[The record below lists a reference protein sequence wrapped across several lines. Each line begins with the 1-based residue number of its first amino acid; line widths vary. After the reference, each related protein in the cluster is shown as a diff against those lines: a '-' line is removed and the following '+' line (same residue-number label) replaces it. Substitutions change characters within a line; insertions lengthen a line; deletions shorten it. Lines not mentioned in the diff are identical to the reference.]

1 MSSDKKIDYDD
12 ILSSMNL
19 YVENGQ
25 LRIIKGPQSS
35 NGEAPKQLNFGP
47 KLTEEEIEKK
57 KKDEE
62 EKNKRIFLEKLQHQ
76 KNVVGLQ
83 KARTK
88 YMSYINN
95 YPEQIVQDIPQ
106 RTTAIFP
113 INYWR

>member
-1 MSSDKKIDYDD
+1 MPVTEKIDFDD

-19 YVENGQ
+19 FVENGQ
-25 LRIIKGPQSS
+25 LRIIKGPQPS

-57 KKDEE
+57 KKKKEE
-62 EKNKRIFLEKLQHQ
+62 ENKRIFLEKLQHQ
-76 KNVVGLQ
+76 KNLVGLQ

>member
-1 MSSDKKIDYDD
+1 MSSDRKIDYDD
-12 ILSSMNL
+12 IFSSMNL
-19 YVENGQ
+19 YVENGPI
-25 LRIIKGPQSS
+25 RIIKGPQPS

-62 EKNKRIFLEKLQHQ
+62 EENKRIFLEKLQHQ
-76 KNVVGLQ
+76 KNVVGLE

-95 YPEQIVQDIPQ
+95 YPEQIVQYIPQ
-106 RTTAIFP
+106 PTTAIFP

>member
-1 MSSDKKIDYDD
+1 MSSDRKIDYDD
-12 ILSSMNL
+12 ILSAMNL

-25 LRIIKGPQSS
+25 LRIIKGPQPS

-62 EKNKRIFLEKLQHQ
+62 EEKKRIFLEKLQHQ

-95 YPEQIVQDIPQ
+95 YPEHIVQDIPQ
-106 RTTAIFP
+106 RTTAKFP